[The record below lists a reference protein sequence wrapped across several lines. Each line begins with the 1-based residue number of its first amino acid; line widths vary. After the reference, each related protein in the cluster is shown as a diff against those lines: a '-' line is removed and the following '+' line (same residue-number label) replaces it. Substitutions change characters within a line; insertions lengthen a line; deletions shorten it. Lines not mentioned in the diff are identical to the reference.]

1 MNIETLLHDMID
13 RDLVASF
20 PERDFRLKQ
29 ESSYNRAS
37 VSPNDTE
44 GWFNNK
50 DLNNNDT
57 DRNFIRI
64 EENNGNREWVL
75 MEHQGAGAIV
85 RTWMPVSIELKIK

>member
-1 MNIETLLHDMID
+1 MQPKKTVNIETLLHDMID

-57 DRNFIRI
+57 DRN
-64 EENNGNREWVL
+64 L
-75 MEHQGAGAIV
+75 L
-85 RTWMPVSIELKIK
+85 ELKKIMETENGY